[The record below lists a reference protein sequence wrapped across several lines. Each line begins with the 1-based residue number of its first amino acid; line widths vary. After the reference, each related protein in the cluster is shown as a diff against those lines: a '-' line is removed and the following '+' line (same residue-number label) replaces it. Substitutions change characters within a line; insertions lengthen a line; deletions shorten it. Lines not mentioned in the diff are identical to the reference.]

1 MTKMPETQTHA
12 EERAPLA
19 VAVGVTVNRLQ
30 NDYLSGGGR
39 APAAR
44 GVLAALRRGAGRPAL
59 SDPLA
64 LERVLG
70 VMDPVLTE
78 NEVGTQDRPSPSEEA
93 AYQALAFFALHMQSA
108 TAPVHVRG
116 TSFATACGLLAA
128 RSESK
133 SMKPRF
139 DALLLARNPHSR
151 LTHVRSLI
159 TLLRGQQIGCDYG
172 AFARDLRALMNPRH
186 RDGVLLRWG
195 RDFAL
200 APYRKNRRAENHPTA

>member
-1 MTKMPETQTHA
+1 MSENETKVES
-12 EERAPLA
+12 RAPLA
-19 VAVGVTVNRLQ
+19 VAVGTTVNRLQ
-30 NDYLSGGGR
+30 SDYLSGGSKT
-39 APAAR
+39 PAAR
-44 GVLAALRRGAGRPAL
+44 GFLAELRRSAGRPAL

-64 LERVLG
+64 LERVLST
-70 VMDPVLTE
+70 MCPVLTE
-78 NEVGTQDRPSPSEEA
+78 GEVGAQDRPSPSEEA
-93 AYQALAFFALHMQSA
+93 AYQALAFFVLHMQSA

-139 DALLLARNPHSR
+139 DALLLAQNPHSR

-159 TLLRGQQIGCDYG
+159 TLLRGQQLGFDYG
-172 AFARDLRALMNPRH
+172 AFAWDLRALMNPRH

-200 APYRKNRRAENHPTA
+200 APYRKNRRAESHPTA

>member
-1 MTKMPETQTHA
+1 MSETQTHA

-44 GVLAALRRGAGRPAL
+44 GVLAELRRGAGRPAL

-78 NEVGTQDRPSPSEEA
+78 NEVGTQDGPSPSEEA
-93 AYQALAFFALHMQSA
+93 AEGAIRGVGGSGSVIQAASGEVSSA
-108 TAPVHVRG
+108 MPGAASHATPAGAESSRNLPLGWSPVSKDCAAWRRRILSCSSRMSRGAPRRRP
-116 TSFATACGLLAA
+116 C
-128 RSESK
+128 
-133 SMKPRF
+133 
-139 DALLLARNPHSR
+139 
-151 LTHVRSLI
+151 
-159 TLLRGQQIGCDYG
+159 
-172 AFARDLRALMNPRH
+172 RAVP
-186 RDGVLLRWG
+186 
-195 RDFAL
+195 
-200 APYRKNRRAENHPTA
+200 